1 MPSWPGTLAPV
12 WFECQ
17 FDVFPE
23 VCMRFRSTVVAFV
36 VSSLLLGSSA
46 MAQQGHIVDPAALR
60 QAIADQTVTDQQN
73 RDVVLKVLHR
83 SEVVELAGRLGLS
96 VTRAEGAVATLDS
109 AELASLAAQART
121 AETALAG
128 GSNTVVISTTTLLLI
143 IIIVIL
149 VAR

>member
-1 MPSWPGTLAPV
+1 
-12 WFECQ
+12 
-17 FDVFPE
+17 
-23 VCMRFRSTVVAFV
+23 MRFRPTVVAFV

-46 MAQQGHIVDPAALR
+46 LAQQGHIVDPAAMR
-60 QAIADQTVTDQQN
+60 QAIADQTVRDQQN
-73 RDVVLKVLHR
+73 RDDLLNVLHR
-83 SEVVELAGRLGLS
+83 SDVIDLAGRLGLS

-109 AELASLAAQART
+109 AELARLAAPART
-121 AETALAG
+121 ADAALAG